1 MPTAD
6 EIYKEAEKLKDA
18 GDYKACV
25 AKLEEAIAADSN
37 HVLSRLAM
45 AVVLAKLNRHEEA
58 IQHGEHACAADP
70 TDWFNFTALSQ
81 TYVKALVAT
90 NNLAYKD
97 KAEEA
102 MARGQMLQQGG

>member
-18 GDYKACV
+18 GDYETCV
-25 AKLEEAIAADSN
+25 AKLEEAIAADQN

-58 IQHGEHACAADP
+58 IQHGEHACAVDP
-70 TDWFNFTALSQ
+70 NDWFNFTALSQ

-90 NNLAYKD
+90 NNLVYKD